1 MLDNLQSDNY
11 CKLSAQGITD
21 KCGVSQPTVSRA
33 INGLEAQCLIY
44 RINRT
49 IIVDPNYCWRGDV
62 ASHYKAMQAHSEH
75 VPYYS
80 DAVSRAINGL
90 EAQCLIYRIN
100 RTIIV
105 DPNYCW
111 RGDVASHY
119 KAMQAHSEHVPYYS
133 DVMSRLGYLP
143 F

>member
-1 MLDNLQSDNY
+1 MNTSKPKSPFNKFYLTNIDGCSRLTNLKSSESKVFNIMLDNLQSDNY

-80 DAVSRAINGL
+80 D
-90 EAQCLIYRIN
+90 
-100 RTIIV
+100 
-105 DPNYCW
+105 
-111 RGDVASHY
+111 
-119 KAMQAHSEHVPYYS
+119 
-133 DVMSRLGYLP
+133 VMSRLGYLP